1 MSTITSSK
9 VGQLTFLNTSAIQ
22 YNPACQLLIH
32 LIKPFIDVFKKMW
45 QRTLF
50 YNIRSY
56 PSKF

>member
-32 LIKPFIDVFKKMW
+32 LIKPFIDVFKKM
-45 QRTLF
+45 
-50 YNIRSY
+50 
-56 PSKF
+56 